1 MHPTLW
7 GSGKSCLIWS
17 VPVPNRQSVP
27 TRKSEP
33 PTMQPRHADP
43 DLFRKSL
50 SLGPDAVQATGLVWI
65 SENSVR
71 SPSFYSTV
79 GSPHS
84 VCDSAFVIYAEPE
97 FHTRS
102 DTHLSANRLG
112 TSPPR
117 PNIPRGVGRRGK
129 LRLLPT
135 GRPSNQS
142 INQPLNVYLAPRNV

>member
-1 MHPTLW
+1 M
-7 GSGKSCLIWS
+7 
-17 VPVPNRQSVP
+17 
-27 TRKSEP
+27 
-33 PTMQPRHADP
+33 
-43 DLFRKSL
+43 
-50 SLGPDAVQATGLVWI
+50 
-65 SENSVR
+65 R

-84 VCDSAFVIYAEPE
+84 VCDSVFVIYAEPE

-117 PNIPRGVGRRGK
+117 PNIPRRVCPRGK

-142 INQPLNVYLAPRNV
+142 TNQHLNVYSAPRNVLLLFVRVSLCPLLKPFKMCTMRLCCSLRLPFEIRGLLFPLFIRSCTFDLDMRALG